1 MSTADSRRFSVT
13 KLTILSKTNN
23 MPTLPPAKVGYKTEI
38 SFPNKI
44 NSTSFLMKNYED
56 CLAISKFTQSLIL
69 HLPVEPAIERFS
81 VLFHFDLRIFVVI
94 LLLERKRATNR

>member
-1 MSTADSRRFSVT
+1 
-13 KLTILSKTNN
+13 
-23 MPTLPPAKVGYKTEI
+23 
-38 SFPNKI
+38 
-44 NSTSFLMKNYED
+44 MKNYED

-81 VLFHFDLRIFVVI
+81 VLFTLIYEFFVVI